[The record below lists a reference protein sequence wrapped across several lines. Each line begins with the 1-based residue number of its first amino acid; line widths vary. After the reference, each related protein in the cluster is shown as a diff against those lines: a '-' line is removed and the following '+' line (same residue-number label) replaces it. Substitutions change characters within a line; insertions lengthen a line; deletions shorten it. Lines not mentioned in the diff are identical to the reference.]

1 MALGS
6 LSTMSES
13 DRGLL
18 VNLSMD
24 SPAIAEI
31 NGTRPD
37 QTFLSTFQNGFNAE
51 NVEVNARCEQSLIRH
66 LS

>member
-6 LSTMSES
+6 LFTMSES

-18 VNLSMD
+18 VDLSMD

-51 NVEVNARCEQSLIRH
+51 KRGS
-66 LS
+66 